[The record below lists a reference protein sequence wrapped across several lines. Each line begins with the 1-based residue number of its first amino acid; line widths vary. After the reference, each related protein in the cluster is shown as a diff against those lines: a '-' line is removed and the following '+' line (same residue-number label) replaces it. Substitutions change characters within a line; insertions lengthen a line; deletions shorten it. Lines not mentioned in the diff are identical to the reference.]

1 MIEALVEA
9 VMVAFAAVLT
19 FSNKTFIGAVLPY
32 IFSISAH
39 PCPQAT
45 ADIETECA
53 KTDIKKLNF
62 ETYRYHI

>member
-1 MIEALVEA
+1 MHYRVFGGGSYGCICGCVD
-9 VMVAFAAVLT
+9 

-32 IFSISAH
+32 IFSIAAH

-53 KTDIKKLNF
+53 KTDIKKIEF
-62 ETYRYHI
+62 